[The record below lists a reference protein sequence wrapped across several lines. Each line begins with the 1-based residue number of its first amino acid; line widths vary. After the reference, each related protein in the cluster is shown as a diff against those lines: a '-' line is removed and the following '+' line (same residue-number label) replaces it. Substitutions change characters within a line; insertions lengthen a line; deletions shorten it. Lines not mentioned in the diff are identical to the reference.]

1 MQASKIVTQHKHTVS
16 VLSKQWWP
24 HCVDGPITYQNN
36 CKQLMPAI
44 VDSHNIDASKE
55 YYERLSEEIH
65 LLGGLSNSV
74 CLTMTLS
81 NTIVL
86 F

>member
-1 MQASKIVTQHKHTVS
+1 
-16 VLSKQWWP
+16 
-24 HCVDGPITYQNN
+24 
-36 CKQLMPAI
+36 MPAI